1 MSHMKG
7 AGSMSP
13 LHVCGVWLAVTVVL
27 AVSVSVGVSAGATT
41 TAVAQSNHEG
51 RCDWLAQVMLVGF
64 DFATVGTADA
74 HGQLESISSN
84 NRLYSLLGN
93 RFGGSPATNNFGLPN
108 LRGQA
113 PDGLHYY
120 VCTAGTYP
128 SLANEGGHCSWLGQV
143 VLTFFA
149 GDFNGAVAAH
159 GELLGSGSYPNLFS
173 LYGYTYGGSAATKM
187 FGVPNLRGQ
196 APPGLSYRVCT
207 SGPYPA
213 QNSGTV
219 GRCNWIGQVMIFG
232 FGSLPYGTIPANGEQ
247 LPVKQNEALFSLYQ
261 YTFGGNGSSQFAV
274 PNLHG
279 KAPAGLHYRICT
291 RGAFPSRS

>member
-1 MSHMKG
+1 MKG
-7 AGSMSP
+7 AGSRNP
-13 LHVCGVWLAVTVVL
+13 LRARGFWLAVIVVL
-27 AVSVSVGVSAGATT
+27 AAGGGVSAAATT

-84 NRLYSLLGN
+84 TRLYNLLGN
-93 RFGGSPATNNFGLPN
+93 TFGGSPATNNFGLPN
-108 LRGQA
+108 LRGRA
-113 PDGLHYY
+113 PDGLHYD
-120 VCTAGTYP
+120 VCTTGTYP
-128 SLANEGGHCSWLGQV
+128 SPATVGGHCSWLGQV
-143 VLTFFA
+143 VLTSFA
-149 GDFNGAVAAH
+149 GQFNGAVAAH
-159 GELLGSGSYPNLFS
+159 GELLRSTSYPNLFS
-173 LYGYTYGGSAATKM
+173 LYGYTYGGSAASKT

-219 GRCNWIGQVMIFG
+219 GRCNWIGQVMLFG

-247 LPVKQNEALFSLYQ
+247 LPVNQNEALFSLYD
-261 YTFGGNGSSQFAV
+261 YTFGGNGSTQFAV

-291 RGAFPSRS
+291 RGAFPTRP